1 MFAVK
6 EDERADSSLAPYY
19 NNGEAFFQLLAEEVM
34 QEHGK

>member
-19 NNGEAFFQLLAEEVM
+19 NNGEAFFQLLEVM

>member
-19 NNGEAFFQLLAEEVM
+19 NNGEAFFQLLAEVM